1 MSNGNDKVGLDYDF
15 LESEE
20 MFYTTYKETVK
31 EHLADTGF
39 YSDEQLL
46 VMNRKADNLKTP
58 YVTGYYQGLANLRS
72 WYIKDYSLVFIMLAF
87 TLAGLFSKDNT
98 GGVTELTLSSR
109 YGRKMNLNARWI
121 AGNLFAASVYLIYLG
136 IQLIVNGLIGTLAG
150 WNVSAQMLWFDSLYN
165 MTIGGGLL
173 IMFAGGL
180 LGTLVVGN
188 LIMLF
193 SIKLKNVKLVA
204 ALSAIAVFIIMW
216 TKNMYGTI
224 ELISPMNFE
233 NDNLIERYVFIGNAA
248 VPYFVVVFLLTVLY
262 VMIFYIGTRL
272 SYKKYHIN

>member
-1 MSNGNDKVGLDYDF
+1 
-15 LESEE
+15 
-20 MFYTTYKETVK
+20 
-31 EHLADTGF
+31 
-39 YSDEQLL
+39 
-46 VMNRKADNLKTP
+46 
-58 YVTGYYQGLANLRS
+58 
-72 WYIKDYSLVFIMLAF
+72 MLAF
-87 TLAGLFSKDNT
+87 TLAGVFSKDGL
-98 GGVTELTLSSR
+98 GGVSELTLSSR

-121 AGNLFAASVYLIYLG
+121 AGNLFAASVYLIYLS
-136 IQLIVNGLIGTLAG
+136 IQLIVNGLIGTLSG

-165 MTIGGGLL
+165 MTIGDGLL

-180 LGTLVVGN
+180 FGTLVVGN
-188 LIMLF
+188 LIMFF
-193 SIKLKNVKLVA
+193 SMKLKNVKLVA
-204 ALSAIAVFIIMW
+204 TLSVIAVFIIMW

-262 VMIFYIGTRL
+262 VMILYIGVRM

>member
-1 MSNGNDKVGLDYDF
+1 
-15 LESEE
+15 
-20 MFYTTYKETVK
+20 
-31 EHLADTGF
+31 
-39 YSDEQLL
+39 
-46 VMNRKADNLKTP
+46 
-58 YVTGYYQGLANLRS
+58 
-72 WYIKDYSLVFIMLAF
+72 MLAF

-233 NDNLIERYVFIGNAA
+233 NDNLIERYVFIGNVA

-262 VMIFYIGTRL
+262 AVIFYIGTKL

>member
-1 MSNGNDKVGLDYDF
+1 
-15 LESEE
+15 
-20 MFYTTYKETVK
+20 
-31 EHLADTGF
+31 
-39 YSDEQLL
+39 
-46 VMNRKADNLKTP
+46 
-58 YVTGYYQGLANLRS
+58 
-72 WYIKDYSLVFIMLAF
+72 
-87 TLAGLFSKDNT
+87 
-98 GGVTELTLSSR
+98 
-109 YGRKMNLNARWI
+109 
-121 AGNLFAASVYLIYLG
+121 
-136 IQLIVNGLIGTLAG
+136 VNGLIGTLAG

-188 LIMLF
+188 FIMLF

-204 ALSAIAVFIIMW
+204 TLSAIAVFIIMW

-248 VPYFVVVFLLTVLY
+248 VPYFVVVFLITVLY
-262 VMIFYIGTRL
+262 AVIFYIGTKL